1 MSRDTAAGVEWRLE
15 ELLRRRS
22 GSDRV
27 VMACEMFDCARV
39 LVEASLRTAN
49 PGLSAFELRLGFL
62 HRLYGDELSATQVA
76 RIARRLAG

>member
-1 MSRDTAAGVEWRLE
+1 VNQDTAAAVERRVE

-27 VMACEMFDCARV
+27 VMACEMFDCARA
-39 LVEASLRTAN
+39 LVEASLRTAHPN
-49 PGLSAFELRLGFL
+49 LSAVELRLGFL
-62 HRLYGDELSATQVA
+62 HRLYGDELSAEQLA